1 MREICVPRG
10 ANWKI
15 TSVLGMSLG
24 WIEGRKEGGDRGERK
39 KMPQAIRL
47 EPCSVS
53 SGIAG
58 AGPRDPTFGIGS
70 DA

>member
-1 MREICVPRG
+1 
-10 ANWKI
+10 
-15 TSVLGMSLG
+15 MSLG